1 MLAFVVR
8 RIAVSIPILLISS
21 FIVFLLASL
30 SGNPLSG
37 LLTRNPPPPPETIA
51 LEAHRLRLDLPLME
65 RYWLWLTGLFTG
77 DFGPSVQSNLDVG
90 AEVFHRFGIT
100 IRLILVAM
108 VVAVVLAVVIGVVSA
123 VKQYSKTDYTATFLG
138 FLFLAMPAF
147 WLAILLKQWGVDFN
161 NAVDEQ
167 VVYTIGATSVPPP
180 EGFWAQ
186 VGDIAGHMVLPTIS
200 LALISYA
207 AWSRYQRASML
218 EVMNSD
224 YVRLARAK
232 GLSRRRVMVK
242 HALRNALIPL
252 TTVTALDLASI
263 ISGAVVTETVF
274 QWRGMGDLLLN
285 SIRTDDV
292 YVTMAWLLVTATVV
306 ILFNLIADL
315 LYAVLD
321 PRIRYA

>member
-1 MLAFVVR
+1 MLAFAVR

-21 FIVFLLASL
+21 FIVFVLASL
-30 SGNPLSG
+30 SGNPLSP
-37 LLTRNPPPPPETIA
+37 LLNRNPPPPPETIA
-51 LEAHRLRLDLPLME
+51 LEAERLRLDHPLLE
-65 RYWLWLTGLFTG
+65 RYWLWLTGLFRG
-77 DFGPSVQSNLDVG
+77 DFGPSVQSNLDIG
-90 AEVFHRFGIT
+90 AEVAGRLVIT
-100 IRLILVAM
+100 LRLVA
-108 VVAVVLAVVIGVVSA
+108 VAMLLAIVLAVVVGVVSA
-123 VKQYSKTDYTATFLG
+123 VKQYSKLDYSATFLG

-147 WLAILLKQWGVDFN
+147 WLAILLKQWGVEFN

-167 VVYTIGATSVPPP
+167 VIYTIGATSVPPP
-180 EGFWAQ
+180 EGFWPQ
-186 VGDIAGHMVLPTIS
+186 VADVAGHMVLPTIS

-252 TTVTALDLASI
+252 VTVTALDLAAI
-263 ISGAVVTETVF
+263 INGAVLTEAVF

-285 SIRTDDV
+285 AIHTDDV
-292 YVTMAWLLVTATVV
+292 YVTMAWLLVSAAIV
-306 ILFNLIADL
+306 ILFNLFADL

>member
-1 MLAFVVR
+1 
-8 RIAVSIPILLISS
+8 
-21 FIVFLLASL
+21 
-30 SGNPLSG
+30 
-37 LLTRNPPPPPETIA
+37 
-51 LEAHRLRLDLPLME
+51 
-65 RYWLWLTGLFTG
+65 
-77 DFGPSVQSNLDVG
+77 
-90 AEVFHRFGIT
+90 
-100 IRLILVAM
+100 
-108 VVAVVLAVVIGVVSA
+108 VVIGVISA
-123 VKQYSKTDYTATFLG
+123 VKQYSKTDYVATFLG

-147 WLAILLKQWGVDFN
+147 WLAILLKQAGIDFN

-167 VVYTIGATSVPPP
+167 LIYTIGDSSVPAP
-180 EGFWAQ
+180 EGFGARLA
-186 VGDIAGHMVLPTIS
+186 DIAGHMILPTIS

-274 QWRGMGDLLLN
+274 QWRGMGDLLLGA
-285 SIRTDDV
+285 IRGDDV
-292 YVTMAWLLVTATVV
+292 YVVMAWLLVTATVV
-306 ILFNLIADL
+306 IVFNLLADL

>member
-1 MLAFVVR
+1 MLAFAVR
-8 RIAVSIPILLISS
+8 RIVASIPILLIAS
-21 FIVFLLASL
+21 FVVFLMASL
-30 SGNPLSG
+30 SGNPLSW
-37 LLTRNPPPPPETIA
+37 LLTRNPPPPPEAIA
-51 LEAHRLRLDLPLME
+51 IEAHRLRLDRPLLE
-65 RYWLWLTGLFTG
+65 RYWLWLTGLFRG
-77 DFGPSVQSNLDVG
+77 DFGPSVQSNLDIG
-90 AEVFHRFGIT
+90 AEVFSRLAIT
-100 IRLILVAM
+100 LRLIAVAM
-108 VVAVVLAVVIGVVSA
+108 LLALVLAVIVGVVSA
-123 VKQYSKTDYTATFLG
+123 VKQYSKTDYVATFLG

-147 WLAILLKQWGVDFN
+147 WLAILLKQWGIEFN

-167 VVYTIGATSVPPP
+167 VIYTIGATSVPPP
-180 EGFWAQ
+180 EGFWLQ
-186 VGDIAGHMVLPTIS
+186 VADVAGHMVLPTIS

-252 TTVTALDLASI
+252 TTVTALDLAAI
-263 ISGAVVTETVF
+263 MNGAVLTETVF

-285 SIRTDDV
+285 AIHNDDV
-292 YVTMAWLLVTATVV
+292 YVTMAWLLVSASIV
-306 ILFNLIADL
+306 ILFNLFADL